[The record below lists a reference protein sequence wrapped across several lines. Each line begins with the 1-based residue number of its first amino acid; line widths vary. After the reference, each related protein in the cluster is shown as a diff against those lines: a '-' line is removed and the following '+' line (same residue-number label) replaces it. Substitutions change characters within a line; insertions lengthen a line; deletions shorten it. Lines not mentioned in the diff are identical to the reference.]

1 MFYLR
6 IFGQAVTSVRYTVW
20 ALLVLQG
27 VYVIVYMILPAFIA
41 KPFNKIWQP
50 LERGKYMNDWYYYY
64 TQVALFST
72 SMAFDII
79 LLVLPIHPVIQLQMT
94 VKKRIGVIA
103 IFICGAAASVTAAYK
118 LAIFVTQME
127 RYTKIDPKCELLSA
141 STHETQSNKMPGL
154 QYEMSTLVP
163 PQFDEYGKTFWIPSQ
178 IEPSVALIGA
188 ALPALYPMVQ
198 GAMHRVM
205 ATISSISSTASSGS
219 RTRSHPESQV
229 CQPRRQT
236 PEKSLLQSNDGSYI
250 ELDDIAPSRPGRL

>member
-1 MFYLR
+1 
-6 IFGQAVTSVRYTVW
+6 
-20 ALLVLQG
+20 
-27 VYVIVYMILPAFIA
+27 
-41 KPFNKIWQP
+41 
-50 LERGKYMNDWYYYY
+50 
-64 TQVALFST
+64 
-72 SMAFDII
+72 
-79 LLVLPIHPVIQLQMT
+79 
-94 VKKRIGVIA
+94 
-103 IFICGAAASVTAAYK
+103 
-118 LAIFVTQME
+118 
-127 RYTKIDPKCELLSA
+127 
-141 STHETQSNKMPGL
+141 MPGL

-236 PEKSLLQSNDGSYI
+236 PEKSLLQSNDGSYV